1 MVMIFCIIDNH
12 VNDLDPTMKG
22 AARTYKKVIPIKHLQ
37 YIRLKLFEQ
46 HAFLLFLLDNWQQ
59 DLTGTLYEQT
69 VLCFVLNNGEDAQYE
84 LADLL
89 E

>member
-37 YIRLKLFEQ
+37 YIRLKLFE
-46 HAFLLFLLDNWQQ
+46 
-59 DLTGTLYEQT
+59 
-69 VLCFVLNNGEDAQYE
+69 
-84 LADLL
+84 
-89 E
+89 